1 MVAHRAGD
9 EELYRL
15 AQSVR
20 EVGTLAASRRRNSA
34 EGSAARIHSGQLR
47 IAGGMES
54 GDGRSAEFNFAYNR
68 F

>member
-34 EGSAARIHSGQLR
+34 EGSAARIQLR
-47 IAGGMES
+47 IAGRMES
-54 GDGRSAEFNFAYNR
+54 GDGRSVEFNFAYNR
-68 F
+68 FLLK